1 VATFRT
7 PVPDREAPDMPST
20 ATIEWLELARRA
32 GNGVEVALLWNPAG
46 NSVKVVVSDPR
57 LCHHVDLDVGG
68 PDALIA
74 FRERFADAAP
84 ALLQTPRNER
94 AAS

>member
-1 VATFRT
+1 
-7 PVPDREAPDMPST
+7 MPST
-20 ATIEWLELARRA
+20 ATIHWLELARRA

-46 NSVKVVVSDPR
+46 NRVKIVVSDPG

-74 FRERFADAAP
+74 FRERFADAASTF
-84 ALLQTPRNER
+84 LQTPRDER
-94 AAS
+94 DS

>member
-1 VATFRT
+1 
-7 PVPDREAPDMPST
+7 MPST
-20 ATIEWLELARRA
+20 APIEWLELARRA
-32 GNGVEVALLWNPAG
+32 GSGVEVTLLWNPAA
-46 NSVKVVVSDPR
+46 NCVKVVVSDPR

-84 ALLQTPRNER
+84 AFLPTPPDER
-94 AAS
+94 AA

>member
-1 VATFRT
+1 MAAFRAL
-7 PVPDREAPDMPST
+7 VPDRQAPGMPST
-20 ATIEWLELARRA
+20 ASIEWLELARRA
-32 GNGVEVALLWNPAG
+32 GNGVEVALLWNPSA
-46 NSVKVVVSDPR
+46 NCVKVVVSDPR

-84 ALLQTPRNER
+84 AFLELPRDER
-94 AAS
+94 AS

>member
-1 VATFRT
+1 
-7 PVPDREAPDMPST
+7 MPST

-57 LCHHVDLDVGG
+57 LCHHADLDVGG

-84 ALLQTPRNER
+84 TLLQTPRNER